1 MPETIGFIGLGLM
14 GKPMAAN
21 LLKAGYPVVVH
32 SRSQGPVEEL
42 VAAGARRGTS
52 PADVARQA
60 TRIITMVP
68 DSPDVELVL
77 DGPGRRLRRAAAGH
91 HRHRHEQHRAGVARR
106 LAEKAASLGAVMLDA
121 PVSGGDI
128 GAINGTLSIMVGGDA
143 AAFAAAK
150 PLFDVLGNPEKVIHI
165 GGPGAGQLCKLCNQM
180 VIGGTL
186 AVAAEALA
194 LAKKSGVDAGK
205 VREALLGGF
214 AQSRVLEVHG
224 DRALKGTFKPGFK
237 THLYA
242 KDMRNVVAD
251 AGRARLRRAG
261 DRGRAAAAARDDG
274 GRPRRG
280 RQFDHGQDRVRHRRR
295 ALAPRRRTLVEDKPH
310 APRSR
315 RAADG
320 RPGAAGLAA
329 QPVVACADRGGRL
342 LRWPRASG
350 SCSTSSRASPAR
362 SGRRPASAR
371 RRCSSGAPGC
381 GPACCSGSFLFN
393 WWLSDAAARPRAG
406 HHARRP
412 TTSSSRW

>member
-32 SRSQGPVEEL
+32 SRSQGPVAEL
-42 VAAGARRGTS
+42 AAAGARRGAS

-60 TRIITMVP
+60 TRVITMVP

-77 DGPGRRLRRAAAGH
+77 DGPDGVFSALQPGTIVIDMSSI
-91 HRHRHEQHRAGVARR
+91 EPGVARR

-150 PLFDVLGNPEKVIHI
+150 PIFDVLGNPEKVIHV

-186 AVAAEALA
+186 AVVAEALA
-194 LAKKSGVDAGK
+194 LAKKSGVDAAK

-224 DRALKGTFKPGFK
+224 ERALKGTFKPGFK

-242 KDMRNVVAD
+242 KDMRNVVATLAAHD
-251 AGRARLRRAG
+251 CPAPVTAIVQQLLHATMAAGRG
-261 DRGRAAAAARDDG
+261 EDDNSIMAKTV
-274 GRPRRG
+274 
-280 RQFDHGQDRVRHRRR
+280 FDI
-295 ALAPRRRTLVEDKPH
+295 
-310 APRSR
+310 
-315 RAADG
+315 
-320 RPGAAGLAA
+320 AGL
-329 QPVVACADRGGRL
+329 R
-342 LRWPRASG
+342 
-350 SCSTSSRASPAR
+350 
-362 SGRRPASAR
+362 
-371 RRCSSGAPGC
+371 
-381 GPACCSGSFLFN
+381 
-393 WWLSDAAARPRAG
+393 
-406 HHARRP
+406 
-412 TTSSSRW
+412 